1 MCVVGSMGVDV
12 CSWVTE
18 GGCVWSGHC
27 GWMCVVGSMGVDV
40 CSWVTAGGC
49 V

>member
-12 CSWVTE
+12 CSWVT
-18 GGCVWSGHC
+18 
-27 GWMCVVGSMGVDV
+27 GVDV

-49 V
+49 VYLGH